1 MALVAK
7 EEFFMAYCVK
17 CGKSMPDNA
26 TFCPS
31 CGARRMAEEPVVVP
45 DSSSYTMP
53 QANTGYTAPQVH
65 PMKYY
70 KFVIWVQL
78 FLSAVVGVSQGIL
91 LLTGRIYETVSDVS
105 AKLLYAFYP
114 GMHTVNILFGLI
126 YIALAVAAIYV
137 RQQLAHFKTKAPD
150 LYYIYLIAQM
160 AATFLYGVL
169 QNLIIASGLGS
180 AVPNLIVMIILLVL
194 CRIYFEKRRALFC
207 N

>member
-17 CGKSMPDNA
+17 CGKPMPDNA

-31 CGARRMAEEPVVVP
+31 CGARRTAEEPVVAP

-53 QANTGYTAPQVH
+53 QANTCYTAPQIH

-105 AKLLYAFYP
+105 AELLYAFYP
-114 GMHTVNILFGLI
+114 GMHAVNILFGLI

>member
-1 MALVAK
+1 
-7 EEFFMAYCVK
+7 MAYCVK

-31 CGARRMAEEPVVVP
+31 CGARRTAEEPVVVP

>member
-17 CGKSMPDNA
+17 CGKPMPDNA

-31 CGARRMAEEPVVVP
+31 CGARRTAEEPVVAP

>member
-1 MALVAK
+1 
-7 EEFFMAYCVK
+7 
-17 CGKSMPDNA
+17 
-26 TFCPS
+26 
-31 CGARRMAEEPVVVP
+31 MAEEPAVVP

-91 LLTGRIYETVSDVS
+91 LLTGRIYETVSDAS
-105 AKLLYAFYP
+105 AELIYAFYP
-114 GMHTVNILFGLI
+114 GMHAVNILFGLI
-126 YIALAVAAIYV
+126 YIALAAAAIYV

-160 AATFLYGVL
+160 AATFLYAVL
-169 QNLIIASGLGS
+169 QDLIIAGGPSGLGS
-180 AVPNLIVMIILLVL
+180 AVPNLIVTIILLVL

>member
-1 MALVAK
+1 
-7 EEFFMAYCVK
+7 MAYCVK
-17 CGKSMPDNA
+17 CGKPMPDNA

-31 CGARRMAEEPVVVP
+31 CGARRTAEEPVVAP

-53 QANTGYTAPQVH
+53 QANTCYTAPQIH

>member
-1 MALVAK
+1 
-7 EEFFMAYCVK
+7 MAYCVK

-31 CGARRMAEEPVVVP
+31 CGARRTAEEPVVVP

-114 GMHTVNILFGLI
+114 GMHAVNILFGLI

>member
-1 MALVAK
+1 
-7 EEFFMAYCVK
+7 MAYCVK
-17 CGKSMPDNA
+17 CGKPMPDNA

-45 DSSSYTMP
+45 DSSYTMP

-78 FLSAVVGVSQGIL
+78 FLGAVGGVSLGIL
-91 LLTGRIYETVSDVS
+91 LLTGRIYETVLDAS
-105 AKLLYAFYP
+105 AELIYAFYP
-114 GMHTVNILFGLI
+114 GMHAVNILFGLI

-160 AATFLYGVL
+160 AVDFLYAVL
-169 QNLIIASGLGS
+169 QNLIIASGFGS
-180 AVPNLIVMIILLVL
+180 VVPNLIVTIIMLVL

>member
-1 MALVAK
+1 
-7 EEFFMAYCVK
+7 
-17 CGKSMPDNA
+17 
-26 TFCPS
+26 
-31 CGARRMAEEPVVVP
+31 MAEEPAVVP

-126 YIALAVAAIYV
+126 YIALAAAAIYV

-180 AVPNLIVMIILLVL
+180 AVPNLIVMIIMLVL

>member
-1 MALVAK
+1 
-7 EEFFMAYCVK
+7 MAYCVK

-31 CGARRMAEEPVVVP
+31 CGARRTAEEPVVVP

-105 AKLLYAFYP
+105 AELLYAFYP